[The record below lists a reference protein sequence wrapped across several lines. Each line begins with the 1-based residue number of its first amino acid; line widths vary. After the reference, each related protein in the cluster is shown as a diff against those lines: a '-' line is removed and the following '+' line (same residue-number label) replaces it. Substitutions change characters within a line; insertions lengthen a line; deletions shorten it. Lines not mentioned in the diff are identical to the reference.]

1 MDNKHVMKLIN
12 EAINCLK
19 WDVILNFY
27 AEAANM
33 YDSDKRYSS
42 KESITKELRNV
53 CLFVIQN
60 NMSDFDQEQFIILWK
75 DDSEFG
81 GKLEIMFVPSRS
93 CAYEREVETVPA
105 ELDSDKIEHEVML
118 ELLEKSVKAENYE
131 LSAVLRDKIKKVKK
145 RIK

>member
-1 MDNKHVMKLIN
+1 MDNRHVMKLIN

-27 AEAANM
+27 AETANSFE
-33 YDSDKRYSS
+33 YDKKYGS
-42 KESITKELRNV
+42 KESITNELRNV
-53 CLFVIQN
+53 CRFVIEN
-60 NMSDFDQEQFIILWK
+60 NMSNFDQEQFIISWK

-81 GKLEIMFVPSRS
+81 GKLEIMFVPSRA

-131 LSAVLRDKIKKVKK
+131 LSAVLRDRIKKVKK